1 MQQDTQELVIKL
13 ANESDLTGVLEI
25 YSHYVLNSTFS
36 LEETPPDLEEVKK
49 RYLNSIE
56 RGMPYLI
63 AKINGKVAGFCY
75 AFPYR
80 VRSAYKYTVEES
92 VYVHKDFR
100 GQKIGDRLLRELI
113 EQCKRKGFR
122 QMVGVIAGIDNEE
135 SIKLHKKLGFL
146 EVGLLKKVGFKFE
159 KWIDTI
165 IMQREL

>member
-1 MQQDTQELVIKL
+1 MQDIQELTIRL
-13 ANESDLTGVLEI
+13 ANESDLRGVLEI

-36 LEETPPDLEEVKK
+36 LEETPPDLDEVKK
-49 RYLNSIE
+49 RYLTSVE
-56 RGMPYLI
+56 RGMPYLV
-63 AKINGKVAGFCY
+63 AKIGDKVVGFCY

-100 GQKIGDRLLRELI
+100 GKKIGDMLLRELV
-113 EQCKRKGFR
+113 EQCKKKGFK
-122 QMVGVIAGIDNEE
+122 QVVGVIVGIENED

-159 KWIDTI
+159 KWIDII